1 MYKRDEYYYRA
12 DPIGSV
18 ILDDGFSDIQGFNA
32 RDDIEGSDH
41 NTDLYVEAAV
51 PVLRDLTGVE
61 RLEVLLGYRHSE
73 YDSAGGVDAYKAE
86 LLYDPVQA
94 LTLRSSYQHAVRAP
108 SVFELYQPLLPTFY
122 EASPDFGGVL
132 DPCTAGSDER
142 NGANSAQVE
151 ALCIAQGVPAALL
164 PDYENSVGF
173 FQGVY
178 GGNPD
183 LDPETAETL
192 TIGLVLRSW
201 SERLLWSSMQL
212 SVDWYRIEVE
222 EAIVQA
228 TALNYIPLCFD
239 ARVNP
244 GFSADNELCRL
255 FSRDPASG
263 DIVDLMDIYQN
274 IVGFEVSGIDLQF
287 DWSFAAG
294 PGDVGINWLASWMDY
309 FESIDAE
316 GLPPTD
322 EVGRIGNFIGGTLPE
337 WKWNLNLSYTWSA
350 LSLGGRWRY
359 IDGMRDREFD
369 DYTVPSYDYFDLFT
383 SYVIDQGMLS
393 GLTLRAGI
401 ENLTNE
407 DPPLVASPIQAN
419 TDPSQYDVLGRRYY
433 VNLTY
438 RF

>member
-1 MYKRDEYYYRA
+1 MCVTPLA
-12 DPIGSV
+12 G
-18 ILDDGFSDIQGFNA
+18 A
-32 RDDIEGSDH
+32 R
-41 NTDLYVEAAV
+41 T
-51 PVLRDLTGVE
+51 
-61 RLEVLLGYRHSE
+61 RL
-73 YDSAGGVDAYKAE
+73 AE
-86 LLYDPVQA
+86 LLRIA
-94 LTLRSSYQHAVRAP
+94 
-108 SVFELYQPLLPTFY
+108 
-122 EASPDFGGVL
+122 GVL

-183 LDPETAETL
+183 LDPETADTL

-244 GFSADNELCRL
+244 GFSTDNELCRL

-263 DIVDLMDIYQN
+263 DIVDLLDIYQN

-309 FESIDAE
+309 FETVEAE

-369 DYTVPSYDYFDLFT
+369 DYTVPSYDYFDLFA
-383 SYVIDQGMLS
+383 SYVIDQGVLD
-393 GLTLRAGI
+393 GLTLRAGV
-401 ENLTNE
+401 ENLADE
-407 DPPLVASPIQAN
+407 DPPLVASSIPAN
-419 TDPSQYDVLGRRYY
+419 TDLSQYDVLGRRYY
-433 VNLTY
+433 LNLTY

>member
-1 MYKRDEYYYRA
+1 M
-12 DPIGSV
+12 
-18 ILDDGFSDIQGFNA
+18 
-32 RDDIEGSDH
+32 
-41 NTDLYVEAAV
+41 

-86 LLYDPVQA
+86 LLYDPVQP

-142 NGANSAQVE
+142 NGANSAQVD

-183 LDPETAETL
+183 LDPETADTL

-263 DIVDLMDIYQN
+263 DIVDLLDIYQN

-287 DWSFAAG
+287 DWTFAAG

-309 FESIDAE
+309 FESSMPKDCRRPMKSAASATSSAVRCRNGSRISTSATP
-316 GLPPTD
+316 GARYRWAAAGATSTACATASSMTTPYRATTTSTSLPVT
-322 EVGRIGNFIGGTLPE
+322 
-337 WKWNLNLSYTWSA
+337 
-350 LSLGGRWRY
+350 
-359 IDGMRDREFD
+359 
-369 DYTVPSYDYFDLFT
+369 
-383 SYVIDQGMLS
+383 
-393 GLTLRAGI
+393 
-401 ENLTNE
+401 
-407 DPPLVASPIQAN
+407 
-419 TDPSQYDVLGRRYY
+419 
-433 VNLTY
+433 
-438 RF
+438 